1 MVFSSRDFS
10 RRRIGAAAAL
20 VMAGAVLAGCGGGG
34 SSTDPDR
41 GKDAKSF
48 SLTITRNAIEGG
60 KNTEEAE
67 WITKSVIRGSSRRR
81 RRRASPRR

>member
-1 MVFSSRDFS
+1 MVFSSRGFS

-34 SSTDPDR
+34 SPTDPDR

-48 SLTITRNAIEGG
+48 S
-60 KNTEEAE
+60 
-67 WITKSVIRGSSRRR
+67 
-81 RRRASPRR
+81 